1 MPIRVLLVD
10 DQRILID
17 GLRALL
23 SVRSA
28 EFEVVGQVS
37 ESKEALQATQ
47 KLKPDQILLDI
58 DMPEKSGLDVLRDLQ
73 THASEDWK
81 PKVIMLSLHADKSH
95 IAKAF
100 HYGARGYLVKGEG
113 NLHGQYRQRYLWARG
128 YLVKGEVGERDVLE
142 ALRTV
147 QQGNLYCCPQSKL
160 VYDALKYEQ
169 PITNTDLTPRQLD
182 IAKLVAT
189 GKTSKEIA
197 DELSLSPR
205 TVENH
210 RNDILKK
217 LHLRNATEL
226 VVYAK
231 EQGW

>member
-10 DQRILID
+10 DQPILTD
-17 GLRALL
+17 GIRSLL
-23 SVRSA
+23 ASRSA
-28 EFEVVGQVS
+28 EFEVIGQIS
-37 ESKEALQATQ
+37 NSKEVLQAAQ
-47 KLKPDQILLDI
+47 NLNPDQILLDI
-58 DMPEKSGLDVLRDLQ
+58 DMPEQSGLDVLRDLQ
-73 THASEDWK
+73 AHASGGGK

-100 HYGARGYLVKGEG
+100 HFGARGYLVKG
-113 NLHGQYRQRYLWARG
+113 Q
-128 YLVKGEVGERDVLE
+128 VGERDVLE
-142 ALRTV
+142 ALRSV
-147 QQGNLYCCPQSKL
+147 QQGNLYCCPQSKP
-160 VYDALKYEQ
+160 VYDGLKYEQ
-169 PITNTDLTPRQLD
+169 TSTNTDLTSRQLD

-197 DELSLSPR
+197 SELSISVR

-210 RNDILKK
+210 RADILKK
-217 LHLRNATEL
+217 LHLRNAAEL

>member
-10 DQRILID
+10 DQPILID

-23 SVRSA
+23 STRSA
-28 EFEVVGQVS
+28 EFEVVGQIS
-37 ESKEALQATQ
+37 QSKDVLQAAQ

-58 DMPEKSGLDVLRDLQ
+58 DMPEKSGLEVLRELQ
-73 THASEDWK
+73 EYASGDWT

-95 IAKAF
+95 IATAF
-100 HYGARGYLVKGEG
+100 RFGARGYLVKG
-113 NLHGQYRQRYLWARG
+113 Q
-128 YLVKGEVGERDVLE
+128 VGELDVVE
-142 ALRTV
+142 ALRSV
-147 QQGNLYCCPQSKL
+147 QQRNLYCCPQSKP

-169 PITNTDLTPRQLD
+169 PSTNNDLTPRQLE
-182 IAKLVAT
+182 IAKRVAN

-197 DELSLSPR
+197 DELSIALR

-210 RNDILKK
+210 RSDVLKK
-217 LHLRNATEL
+217 LHLRNTTEL

>member
-10 DQRILID
+10 DQPILTD
-17 GLRALL
+17 GIRSLL
-23 SVRSA
+23 SARGT
-28 EFEVVGQVS
+28 EFEVVGQIS
-37 ESKEALQATQ
+37 QSKEVLQAAQ

-58 DMPEKSGLDVLRDLQ
+58 DMPEKSGLDVLRDLKAHISKDEQ
-73 THASEDWK
+73 
-81 PKVIMLSLHADKSH
+81 PKIIMLSLHADKNH

-100 HYGARGYLVKGEG
+100 DFGARGYLVKG
-113 NLHGQYRQRYLWARG
+113 Q
-128 YLVKGEVGERDVLE
+128 VGERDVVE
-142 ALRTV
+142 ALRSV
-147 QQGNLYCCPQSKL
+147 QQGNLYCCPQSKP
-160 VYDALKYEQ
+160 VYDALNYEQ
-169 PITNTDLTPRQLD
+169 TSTSTDLTPRQLD

-197 DELSLSPR
+197 NELNISVR

-217 LHLRNATEL
+217 LHLRNAAEL